1 MNAIIIAAGSGKR
14 ISDKVKNTPKSM
26 VKVNGKPIIEYQLS
40 VLKKAGINEVHVIT
54 GPHSE
59 KFNIKNV
66 KYVKDEQY
74 QNHDILGS
82 LMEAKKK
89 FGKDTL
95 ILYSDII
102 FELKIL
108 EKIMN
113 SKEDIS
119 IAIDM
124 DWEKNYEGRTE
135 HPKSEAENVEIKNNT
150 DIIRIK
156 KNIENV
162 NNNVGEFLGIIK
174 FTNKGNELFVKKYE
188 ELVNMNTGLFHES
201 PSILK
206 AYVTDMIQELIDS
219 KIKIKPVLVSGK
231 WCEIDTMQDLENAEK
246 IFCF

>member
-14 ISDKVKNTPKSM
+14 ISNDVKNIPKSM
-26 VKVNGKPIIEYQLS
+26 VKVNGRPIIEYQLS
-40 VLKKAGINEVHVIT
+40 VLNKAGINEIYVIT

-59 KFNIKNV
+59 KFNIKNI
-66 KYVKDEQY
+66 KYVKDEEY
-74 QNHDILGS
+74 EKHDILGS
-82 LMEAKKK
+82 LMKAKK
-89 FGKDTL
+89 FFEKDTL

-102 FELKIL
+102 FELKIIK
-108 EKIMN
+108 KIMN
-113 SKEDIS
+113 SKENIS
-119 IAIDM
+119 IAVDM
-124 DWEKNYEGRTE
+124 NWEKNYEGRTE
-135 HPKSEAENVEIKNNT
+135 HLKSEAENVELKNNS

-174 FTNKGNELFVKKYE
+174 FTNKGSELFIKKYE
-188 ELVNMNTGLFHES
+188 ELVNSNNDVFHES

-219 KIKIKPVLVSGK
+219 NIKIKPILVSGK
-231 WCEIDTMQDLENAEK
+231 WCEIDTMQDLKNAEK

>member
-14 ISDKVKNTPKSM
+14 ISNKVKNTPKSM
-26 VKVNGKPIIEYQLS
+26 VKVNGRPIIEHQLS
-40 VLKKAGINEVHVIT
+40 VLNKAGINEIYVIT

-74 QNHDILGS
+74 EKHDIVGS

-89 FGKDTL
+89 FEKDTL
-95 ILYSDII
+95 VLYSDII

-119 IAIDM
+119 IAVDM
-124 DWEKNYEGRTE
+124 NWEKNYEGRSE
-135 HPKSEAENVEIKNNT
+135 HPKSEAENVELNSKL
-150 DIIRIK
+150 DIIKSK

-174 FTNKGNELFVKKYE
+174 FANKGSELFIKKYE
-188 ELVNMNTGLFHES
+188 DLVNNNTGLFHEA

-206 AYVTDMIQELIDS
+206 AYVTDMIQELINS
-219 KIKIKPVLVSGK
+219 NIKIKPILISGK
-231 WCEIDTMQDLENAEK
+231 WCEIDTMQDLKNAEK
-246 IFCF
+246 IFCS